1 MVQQDVV
8 ELLAHV
14 TTCIDLKNH
23 YAMEKTQHTN
33 GSIPH
38 DSFFYGILE
47 DKITRDRS
55 QISVYQE
62 LEMKGGD

>member
-1 MVQQDVV
+1 
-8 ELLAHV
+8 
-14 TTCIDLKNH
+14 
-23 YAMEKTQHTN
+23 MEKTQHTN
-33 GSIPH
+33 GSIPY